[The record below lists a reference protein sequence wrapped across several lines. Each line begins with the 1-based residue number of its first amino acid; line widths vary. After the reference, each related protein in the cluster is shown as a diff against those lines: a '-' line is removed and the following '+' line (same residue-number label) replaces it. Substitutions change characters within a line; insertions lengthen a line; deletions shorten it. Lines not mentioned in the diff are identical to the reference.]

1 MRVHPAIWFLV
12 GTPILLNL
20 NQAMPIEDLTRV
32 WYAWCFVALAIV
44 LSRVKPGIPD
54 AAISPM
60 VLIAI
65 AASAASL
72 AGDAKL
78 SRLIFGLNIV
88 ALLIIVWHVADDWLW
103 LGYFGVGLT
112 ELAMFLLG
120 NANRGTF
127 GPDVAFSAI
136 GQAYGPW
143 AQPAQL
149 LGGVAIVV
157 LLWYNQRGKV
167 S

>member
-1 MRVHPAIWFLV
+1 MRVHTAIWFAL
-12 GTPILLNL
+12 GTPILLNFYM
-20 NQAMPIEDLTRV
+20 AMPSSELARC
-32 WYAWCFVALAIV
+32 WYAWAFVAIAIA

-72 AGDAKL
+72 AGDAQL
-78 SRLIFGLNIV
+78 SRLIYGLNIV
-88 ALLIIVWHVADDWLW
+88 ALLCIVWRIADDWIW
-103 LGYFGVGLT
+103 LGYFSGGVV
-112 ELAMFLLG
+112 ELGMFLLG

-127 GPDVAFSAI
+127 GPEVAYSAI

-143 AQPAQL
+143 ALPASL
-149 LGGVAIVV
+149 AVMIAVYPV
-157 LLWYNQRGKV
+157 LWYNHKANEA
-167 S
+167 

>member
-1 MRVHPAIWFLV
+1 MRVHPAIWFTLA
-12 GTPILLNL
+12 TPILLNFYR
-20 NQAMPIEDLTRV
+20 AMPSEEMTRV
-32 WYAWCFVALAIV
+32 WYAWAFVALAIA

-72 AGDAKL
+72 AGDAHL
-78 SRLIFGLNIV
+78 SRLIYGLNIV
-88 ALLIIVWHVADDWLW
+88 ALLVIVWHVADDWLW
-103 LGYFGVGLT
+103 LGYFGVGCT

-120 NANRGTF
+120 NANRGAF
-127 GPDVAFSAI
+127 GPEIATSAI

-143 AQPAQL
+143 ALPGQI
-149 LGGVAIVV
+149 LGIVAIVA
-157 LLWYNQRGKV
+157 LSWYNQRAKEG
-167 S
+167 